1 MNIALEGTR
10 EFVDGK
16 MRRSYGDAFVRGNNG
31 AFFFFFFQASAR
43 NGCSVWV
50 ASKVVFMRKGANVLA
65 WYSHIHLCR
74 LIGYDWSLRTRA
86 TNY

>member
-31 AFFFFFFQASAR
+31 AFFFFFEFLMITALRSAWR
-43 NGCSVWV
+43 VKLYALG
-50 ASKVVFMRKGANVLA
+50 
-65 WYSHIHLCR
+65 R
-74 LIGYDWSLRTRA
+74 LLRFVTVTYISA
-86 TNY
+86 DS